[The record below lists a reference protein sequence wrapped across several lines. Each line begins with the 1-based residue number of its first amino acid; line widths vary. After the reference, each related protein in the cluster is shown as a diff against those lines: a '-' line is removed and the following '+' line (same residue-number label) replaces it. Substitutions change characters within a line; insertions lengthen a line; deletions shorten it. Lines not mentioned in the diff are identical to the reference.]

1 MATNGYPSFEMP
13 DDDSDAETTA
23 TTSNFKRLRYFYW
36 AQSVLHAVLLDSFQE
51 SDPQVFKTHSI
62 LKLDQAALAR
72 HSDCVGD
79 ENASDKRIQYASNMY
94 VDLKT
99 KYDTHSSMDCLKTVM
114 AYDVACSRFNSQALV
129 GWTDTLLNRGQ
140 ILSPCKNLLM
150 RSMFFFL

>member
-1 MATNGYPSFEMP
+1 M
-13 DDDSDAETTA
+13 
-23 TTSNFKRLRYFYW
+23 
-36 AQSVLHAVLLDSFQE
+36 
-51 SDPQVFKTHSI
+51 
-62 LKLDQAALAR
+62 LDQAALAR